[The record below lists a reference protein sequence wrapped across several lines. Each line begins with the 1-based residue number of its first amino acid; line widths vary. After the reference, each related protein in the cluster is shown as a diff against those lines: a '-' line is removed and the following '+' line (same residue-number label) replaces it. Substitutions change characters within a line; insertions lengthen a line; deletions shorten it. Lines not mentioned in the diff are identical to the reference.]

1 MPHRCPMLS
10 TLDRARLV
18 SGQARTATRLAIG
31 ISLLMSVKCVAGDF
45 AGCYELRLTQWSPA
59 LSLGDDRIFVTPPSR
74 VALTTTPDHTWVEH
88 AFRVTPEG
96 GATPS
101 IHKSSYWTS
110 DTHRVHIVWTT
121 GFSGLTMDLEQ
132 RGLDLIGTAHTFWDF
147 DRPRQ
152 TSHVVATRVPCES
165 KK

>member
-1 MPHRCPMLS
+1 
-10 TLDRARLV
+10 
-18 SGQARTATRLAIG
+18 LAIG

-59 LSLGDDRIFVTPPSR
+59 LSLGDDLIFVAPPSR
-74 VALTTTPDHTWVEH
+74 VALTTTPDHTWDEH
-88 AFRVTPEG
+88 AFRVNPEG

>member
-59 LSLGDDRIFVTPPSR
+59 LSLGDDLIFVTPPSR
-74 VALTTTPDHTWVEH
+74 VALTTTPDHTWDEH
-88 AFRVTPEG
+88 AFRVNPERRSY
-96 GATPS
+96 S
-101 IHKSSYWTS
+101 IDPQKLLLDKRYTS
-110 DTHRVHIVWTT
+110 RPHSLDDRLLRSHNGSRTT
-121 GFSGLTMDLEQ
+121 GLRS
-132 RGLDLIGTAHTFWDF
+132 
-147 DRPRQ
+147 DRYCPYILGF
-152 TSHVVATRVPCES
+152 
-165 KK
+165 